1 MDIVLRLLNGLLMLA
16 LPLALGVLLA
26 RRLGPRWGLFLA
38 GAVTFVGSQ
47 ALHIPFNLLLLNPRL
62 ELGQSALT
70 VSFVLSAVL
79 LGLSAGVF
87 EELARYLV
95 LRTWQREARSWR
107 EALMLGAGHG
117 GVESMLLGVL
127 VLLTLFQMIAYR
139 GADLA
144 ALFSAEELPLA
155 QQQLEAYWGA
165 PAALSLLGAVERLF
179 ALALH
184 LSLSVMVM
192 RSFTHA
198 NRGWLAV
205 AIGWHALVDAAGVLG
220 LPLLGPVATEGVI
233 GFLALISLWLVY
245 RLRDRPEP
253 DADSR
258 PTERPAVS
266 EPRPV
271 DRAQIGQEAID
282 RTRFSDS

>member
-1 MDIVLRLLNGLLMLA
+1 MDVAIRLLNGLLMLA

-26 RRLGPRWGLFLA
+26 RRLGQRWGLFLA

-62 ELGQSALT
+62 ELGQSELT
-70 VSFVLSAVL
+70 ANTVLSALL

-95 LRTWQREARSWR
+95 LRAWQRGARSWR
-107 EALMLGAGHG
+107 AALMLGAGHG
-117 GVESMLLGVL
+117 GVESMLLGLL

-139 GADLA
+139 GADLV

-155 QQQLEAYWGA
+155 QQQIEAYWGA
-165 PAALSLLGAVERLF
+165 PAALSLLGALERLF

-198 NRGWLAV
+198 NRAWLVA
-205 AIGWHALVDAAGVLG
+205 AIGWHALVDAAGVLS
-220 LPLLGPVATEGVI
+220 LPLLGAVATEGVI
-233 GFLALISLWLVY
+233 GALALISLWLVF
-245 RLRDRPEP
+245 RLRDRAEP
-253 DADSR
+253 DAEARPPERTGVSR
-258 PTERPAVS
+258 
-266 EPRPV
+266 V
-271 DRAQIGQEAID
+271 DRAVIGQEAID
-282 RTRFSDS
+282 RTRFSGS